1 MLLAL
6 PFNINFLKLLYLYAG
21 YYAIC
26 TAVLLFTLGVYGKL
40 LRDTKIYPGI
50 MIAAALLALGLGFQ
64 GMRGILVLYGP
75 LFGIEIFRRFHCLL
89 YKLKVDKT
97 DIIITIWVIG
107 LLFISYLGTLFPFSV
122 GQQLSRNIRKGF
134 NKLFTVVIPDMGKCV
149 GIDRYNFIG
158 KICVV
163 LLLVL
168 TMVMLI
174 NVLYRLLMSKNI
186 TPFEWC
192 YVVVCS
198 SPILTALIVSFTT
211 ADSADRYYFM
221 LMFAMAFSVLLLW
234 KKSHVGVKILLL
246 GVIMILSVTNIYQ
259 IYIPAMK
266 SAEPPE
272 TDAYRVVRF
281 LEENEC
287 LTAYATFENAN
298 MMTVLSDGKVRVAP
312 VASVSQMDIC
322 KWLSSEEW
330 YPPNVPYQQ
339 KTAYI
344 ITEAEQEQFNIFL
357 SDEAKSVEEVKQIG
371 KFKIYISDFNY
382 ANLGAENVS

>member
-6 PFNINFLKLLYLYAG
+6 PFNINYLKLLYLYAG

-26 TAVLLFTLGVYGKL
+26 TVALLFTLGIYGKL
-40 LRDTKIYPGI
+40 LKESKIYPGI
-50 MIAAALLALGLGFQ
+50 MLMSALLALGLGFQ

-75 LFGIEIFRRFHCLL
+75 LFGIEIFRRLHCLL
-89 YKLKVDKT
+89 RKIKVDKT
-97 DIIITIWVIG
+97 DIMITIWVIG

-134 NKLFTVVIPDMGKCV
+134 KKLFTVVIPDMGKCV
-149 GIDRYNFIG
+149 GIDQYNLIG
-158 KICVV
+158 KICVA

-168 TMVMLI
+168 TAVMLI
-174 NVLYRLLMSKNI
+174 KVLYRLFTTKNI

-192 YVVVCS
+192 YLVVCS
-198 SPILTALIVSFTT
+198 SPIVTALIVSFTT

-234 KKSHVGVKILLL
+234 KKSHVSVKILLL

-259 IYIPAMK
+259 IYVPALK

-281 LEENEC
+281 LEENEY

-330 YPPNVPYQQ
+330 YPPNVSCWQR
-339 KTAYI
+339 TAYI
-344 ITEAEQEQFNIFL
+344 VTEAEQEQFHIFL
-357 SDEAKSVEEVKQIG
+357 RDKENSIEEIKQIG
-371 KFKIYISDFNY
+371 KYKIYISDFNY
-382 ANLGAENVS
+382 ANLGAENFS